1 MEGGS
6 YEVPFVLKN
15 PIEGQELSA
24 SAGYN
29 CYDWVTD
36 VSVDNEKGVIRFT
49 VLPSTDVT
57 PGYQETR
64 DGYVT
69 LDYYNLATSPTILF
83 TQELPTY

>member
-1 MEGGS
+1 M
-6 YEVPFVLKN
+6 PDT
-15 PIEGQELSA
+15 IA
-24 SAGYN
+24 N